1 MIINKLQLIDFKPEL
16 SGAFKTLNQWW
27 IESYF
32 VMEKADYELLD
43 HPQEAIIDK
52 GGVILFAMAGKHPV
66 GVCALIK
73 SKIATYDF
81 ELAKMGVLP
90 DWHGRGIGFCLGTAC
105 LKRAKSLGAKTVFL
119 ESNTKLEAAMHLYL
133 KLGFEKIEAFPTP
146 YNRCNIQML
155 THL

>member
-52 GGVILFAMAGKHPV
+52 GGIILFAMAGKHPV

-81 ELAKMGVLP
+81 ELAK
-90 DWHGRGIGFCLGTAC
+90 
-105 LKRAKSLGAKTVFL
+105 K
-119 ESNTKLEAAMHLYL
+119 
-133 KLGFEKIEAFPTP
+133 GFEILASRNYAQSRDDLECVKSAILEKG
-146 YNRCNIQML
+146 R
-155 THL
+155 

>member
-43 HPQEAIIDK
+43 HPQSEAIIDK
-52 GGVILFAMAGKHPV
+52 GGVIILFAMAGLMQPV

-73 SKIATYDF
+73 
-81 ELAKMGVLP
+81 V
-90 DWHGRGIGFCLGTAC
+90 
-105 LKRAKSLGAKTVFL
+105 
-119 ESNTKLEAAMHLYL
+119 
-133 KLGFEKIEAFPTP
+133 
-146 YNRCNIQML
+146 
-155 THL
+155 